1 MENSN
6 NISLC
11 KPKKYKCSGGIEY
24 VERYPDHYVL
34 FIPNNISQTEIINRI
49 SLCSVDKKK
58 KKPKSN
64 RANNS
69 FILYRMDK
77 KQEIVSSNPNMNQKY
92 VSQICASMWKNEPPS
107 VREKYKAKY
116 EELKAHQRCEKRKL
130 EDDSMD
136 CIKVESLLT
145 KIQPASTDTAIP
157 NTTLVSSPFNQ
168 EIDLNNSFSFSFSKN
183 FDNDEISSSQVDSAT
198 IAPNMKQ
205 NLGISDG
212 YISSR
217 RRSLTMPGLM
227 SKSMFETINKA
238 VDEAKTSQ
246 INSFTNDYKNFEQ
259 ESPIM
264 SDIFNKDY
272 NLAAKPIS
280 KEKETS
286 IQLGDWISKFSAPV
300 NTFGASIKIPNSFN
314 KPKMVK
320 LSTFRPA
327 NSSSNTES
335 KPTAEKFINFDDQ
348 TVKNTNNA
356 QNLEYS
362 KYTNIHHNFDLSSI
376 FGCSDPI
383 VCNNDSGNQLTGN
396 NYNVI
401 SGLLSKNDS
410 FSNET
415 STPNFSQDI
424 DPSLNF
430 DCYNFNN
437 FLTMNHPQQNTNYLS
452 QNMSDSTNLFNNYQF
467 DFSNAAFDS
476 SSNIF
481 NY

>member
-49 SLCSVDKKK
+49 SLCTVDKKK
-58 KKPKSN
+58 KKRPKSN

-77 KQEIVSSNPNMNQKY
+77 KQEIISSNPNMNQKY

-116 EELKAHQRCEKRKL
+116 EDLKAHQRCEKRKL
-130 EDDSMD
+130 EDDTMD

-145 KIQPASTDTAIP
+145 KIESTSTDTV
-157 NTTLVSSPFNQ
+157 NTNNTLVSSPSNQ
-168 EIDLNNSFSFSFSKN
+168 EIDSNNLFSFAEN
-183 FDNDEISSSQVDSAT
+183 LEYDQISSSQVDGVS
-198 IAPNMKQ
+198 IAPSMKD
-205 NLGISDG
+205 NLGITEG
-212 YISSR
+212 YLSSR

-227 SKSMFETINKA
+227 SKNMFETINKA
-238 VDEAKTSQ
+238 VNEAKNTQ
-246 INSFTNDYKNFEQ
+246 INSFTNGFNILQQ
-259 ESPIM
+259 ENPKM

-272 NLAAKPIS
+272 DLASKTIS

-286 IQLGDWISKFSAPV
+286 IQLGDWISKFSAPL
-300 NTFGASIKIPNSFN
+300 NTFGTSIKVPNSFN
-314 KPKMVK
+314 KPNMIK
-320 LSTFRPA
+320 LSTLKPA
-327 NSSSNTES
+327 NSVSNIDS
-335 KPTAEKFINFDDQ
+335 KPSVEKFIGFDEQ
-348 TVKNTNNA
+348 SIKNASNP
-356 QNLEYS
+356 QNIEYS
-362 KYTNIHHNFDLSSI
+362 KYTNIDHDFDLSSI

-383 VCNNDSGNQLTGN
+383 VCSNDSRNQLTSN
-396 NYNVI
+396 NYNII
-401 SGLLSKNDS
+401 SGLLSNNGS
-410 FSNET
+410 FSNEN

-424 DPSLNF
+424 DPTLNF

-437 FLTMNHPQQNTNYLS
+437 FLTMNQPQQSSNYLS
-452 QNMSDSTNLFNNYQF
+452 QNMSDSTNFINNYQF

-481 NY
+481 HY